1 MSYDTAGLAPI
12 VGKLSPMERTEI
24 VGAALAMAA
33 GATPKDPHPFAVDL
47 HRRGDTKTLESVMA
61 ALGQSPAGFMS
72 SSDLK
77 SAIAEAVRVIS
88 LESERPRDMSHR
100 TICRLVSVPDFK
112 VGAVPRANPINLVEL
127 DHTGAVPTLSA
138 SIAEAELSGMKTFGG
153 ILSLTRQAIINAE
166 WPLVT
171 SLVEEL
177 TQAAYRQEA
186 AAVFGLLASNPTLP
200 DGTAL
205 FHADR
210 GNIATTG
217 GAPSSSTVESS
228 IQALVNMSVGGIRL
242 GLKPWAIVAPVGI
255 GCTLAMLFEKGL
267 ARLLPG
273 GFYATPELTGTAWY
287 LLPDPA
293 QRPVIGL
300 AHIGTGTEPLVDT
313 QEGFRS
319 DGLGIRCRHSFA
331 AVALSPF
338 AVRNEG
344 Q

>member
-1 MSYDTAGLAPI
+1 MSDIA
-12 VGKLSPMERTEI
+12 KLPFHDRVEI
-24 VGAALAMAA
+24 VGQALAMAA
-33 GATPKDPHPFAVDL
+33 GAKPGNAHPWAVDY
-47 HRRGDTKTLESVMA
+47 HRRGDLTLAGVMA
-61 ALGQSPAGFMS
+61 ALGQSPAGFMT
-72 SSDLK
+72 SSDLA
-77 SAIAEAVRVIS
+77 SSIAEAVRIIA
-88 LESERPRDMSHR
+88 LEAERPRDLTHR
-100 TICRLVSVPDFK
+100 TITRLVSVPDFK

-166 WPLVT
+166 WPLVA

-273 GFYATPELTGTAWY
+273 GFFTSPDLTGTAWY

-300 AHIGTGTEPLVDT
+300 AHIGTGTEPMVDT

>member
-1 MSYDTAGLAPI
+1 MGDIA
-12 VGKLSPMERTEI
+12 KLPFHDRVEI
-24 VGAALAMAA
+24 VGQALAMAA
-33 GATPKDPHPFAVDL
+33 GAKPGNAHPWAVDY
-47 HRRGDTKTLESVMA
+47 HRRGDLTLAGVMA
-61 ALGQSPAGFMS
+61 ALGQSPAGFMT
-72 SSDLK
+72 SSDLA
-77 SAIAEAVRVIS
+77 SSIAEAVRIIA
-88 LESERPRDMSHR
+88 LEAERPRDLTHR
-100 TICRLVSVPDFK
+100 TITRLVSVPDFK

-228 IQALVNMSVGGIRL
+228 IQALVSMSVGGIRL

>member
-1 MSYDTAGLAPI
+1 MGDIA
-12 VGKLSPMERTEI
+12 KLPFHDRVEI
-24 VGAALAMAA
+24 VGQALAMAA
-33 GATPKDPHPFAVDL
+33 GAKPGNAHPWAVDY
-47 HRRGDTKTLESVMA
+47 HRRGDLTLAGVMA
-61 ALGQSPAGFMS
+61 ALGQSPAGFMT
-72 SSDLK
+72 SSDLA
-77 SAIAEAVRVIS
+77 SSIAEAVRIIA
-88 LESERPRDMSHR
+88 LEAERPRDLTHR
-100 TICRLVSVPDFK
+100 TITRLVSVPDFK

-166 WPLVT
+166 WPLVA
-171 SLVEEL
+171 SLVAEL
-177 TQAAYRQEA
+177 AIAAFRAEA
-186 AAVFGLLASNPTLP
+186 AAVFGLLAANPVLP

-205 FHADR
+205 FHASR

>member
-1 MSYDTAGLAPI
+1 MSDIA
-12 VGKLSPMERTEI
+12 KLPFHDRVEI
-24 VGAALAMAA
+24 VGQALALAA
-33 GATPKDPHPFAVDL
+33 GVKPGKVNPWAADY
-47 HRRGDTKTLESVMA
+47 HRRGDLSLAGVMA
-61 ALGQSPAGFMS
+61 TLGQSPAGFMS
-72 SSDLK
+72 SPDLA
-77 SAIAEAVRVIS
+77 SSISEAVRIIA
-88 LESERPRDMSHR
+88 LEAERPRDLTHR
-100 TICRLVSVPDFK
+100 VITRLVSVPDFK

>member
-1 MSYDTAGLAPI
+1 MSDIA
-12 VGKLSPMERTEI
+12 KLPFHDRVEI
-24 VGAALAMAA
+24 VGQALAMAA
-33 GATPKDPHPFAVDL
+33 GAKPGNAHPWAVDY
-47 HRRGDTKTLESVMA
+47 HRRGDLTLAGVMA
-61 ALGQSPAGFMS
+61 ALGQSPAGFMT
-72 SSDLK
+72 SSDLA
-77 SAIAEAVRVIS
+77 SSIAEAVRIIA
-88 LESERPRDMSHR
+88 LEAERPRDLTHR
-100 TICRLVSVPDFK
+100 TITRLVSVPDFK

-166 WPLVT
+166 WPLVA

-200 DGTAL
+200 DGTAM
-205 FHADR
+205 FDASR
-210 GNIATTG
+210 GNIAITG

-242 GLKPWAIVAPVGI
+242 GLKPWAIVAPVGL

-273 GFYATPELTGTAWY
+273 GFFTSPDLTGTAWY

-300 AHIGTGTEPLVDT
+300 AHIGTGTEPMVDT
-313 QEGFRS
+313 QEGFRT

>member
-33 GATPKDPHPFAVDL
+33 GATPKAPHPFAVDL

-100 TICRLVSVPDFK
+100 TICRLVSVPDFR
-112 VGAVPRANPINLVEL
+112 VGAVPRCNPVNLREV
-127 DHTGAVPTLSA
+127 DGTGAVPSITA
-138 SIAEAELSGMKTFGG
+138 SVAEVELSGLRSFGG
-153 ILSLTRQAIINAE
+153 ILSLTRQSIVNAE
-166 WPLVT
+166 WPLVA
-171 SLVEEL
+171 SLVAEL
-177 TQAAYRQEA
+177 QLSAFRQEA
-186 AAVFGLLASNPTLP
+186 TAVFGLLAANPVLP
-200 DGTAL
+200 DGTAM
-205 FHADR
+205 FDASR
-210 GNIATTG
+210 GNIAITG
-217 GAPSSSTVESS
+217 GSPSSSTVESS

-242 GLKPWAIVAPVGI
+242 GLKPWAIVAPVGL

-273 GFYATPELTGTAWY
+273 GFFTSPELSGTAWY
-287 LLPDPA
+287 LLPDPGL
-293 QRPVIGL
+293 RPTVGL
-300 AHIGTGTEPLVDT
+300 AHIGTGTEPEVDT
-313 QEGFRS
+313 AESFRG
-319 DGLGIRCRHSFA
+319 DGIGIRCRHSFA

>member
-1 MSYDTAGLAPI
+1 MGDIA
-12 VGKLSPMERTEI
+12 KLPFHDRVEI
-24 VGAALAMAA
+24 VGQALAMAA
-33 GATPKDPHPFAVDL
+33 GAKPGNAHPWAVDY
-47 HRRGDTKTLESVMA
+47 HRRGDLTLAGVMA

-72 SSDLK
+72 SPDLA
-77 SAIAEAVRVIS
+77 SSIAEAVRVIA
-88 LESERPRDMSHR
+88 LESERPRDLTHR
-100 TICRLVSVPDFK
+100 AITRLVSVPDFK

-166 WPLVT
+166 WPLVA

-273 GFYATPELTGTAWY
+273 GFFTSPDLTGTAWY

-293 QRPVIGL
+293 QRPVVGL
-300 AHIGTGTEPLVDT
+300 AHIGTGTEPMVDT

>member
-1 MSYDTAGLAPI
+1 MSDIA
-12 VGKLSPMERTEI
+12 KLPFHDRVEI
-24 VGAALAMAA
+24 VGQALAMAA
-33 GATPKDPHPFAVDL
+33 GAKPGNAHPWAVDY
-47 HRRGDTKTLESVMA
+47 HRRGDLTLAGVMA
-61 ALGQSPAGFMS
+61 ALGQSPAGFMT
-72 SSDLK
+72 SSDLA
-77 SAIAEAVRVIS
+77 SSIAEAVRIIA
-88 LESERPRDMSHR
+88 LEAERPRDLTHR
-100 TICRLVSVPDFK
+100 TITRLVSVPDFK

-228 IQALVNMSVGGIRL
+228 IQALVNLSVGGIRL

-273 GFYATPELTGTAWY
+273 GFFTSPDLTGTAWY

-300 AHIGTGTEPLVDT
+300 AHIGTGTEPMVDT

>member
-1 MSYDTAGLAPI
+1 MGDIA
-12 VGKLSPMERTEI
+12 KLPFHDRVEI
-24 VGAALAMAA
+24 VGQALAMAA
-33 GATPKDPHPFAVDL
+33 GAKPGNAHPWAVDY
-47 HRRGDTKTLESVMA
+47 HRRGDLTLAGVMA
-61 ALGQSPAGFMS
+61 ALGQSPAGFMT
-72 SSDLK
+72 SSDLA
-77 SAIAEAVRVIS
+77 SSIAEAVRIIA
-88 LESERPRDMSHR
+88 LEAERPRDLTHR
-100 TICRLVSVPDFK
+100 TITRLVSVPDFK

-166 WPLVT
+166 WPLVA

-200 DGTAL
+200 DGTAM
-205 FHADR
+205 FDASR
-210 GNIATTG
+210 GNIAITG

-242 GLKPWAIVAPVGI
+242 GLKPWAIVAPVGL

-273 GFYATPELTGTAWY
+273 GFFTSPDLTGTAWY

-293 QRPVIGL
+293 PRPVIGL
-300 AHIGTGTEPLVDT
+300 AHIGTGTEPMVDT

>member
-12 VGKLSPMERTEI
+12 VGKLSPMERAEI

-33 GATPKDPHPFAVDL
+33 GATPKAPHPFAVDL
-47 HRRGDTKTLESVMA
+47 HRRGDTKSLESVMA
-61 ALGQSPAGFMS
+61 ALGTSPAGFMS

-88 LESERPRDMSHR
+88 LEAERPRDLTHR
-100 TICRLVSVPDFK
+100 TITRLVSVPDFK

-166 WPLVT
+166 WALVA

-177 TQAAYRQEA
+177 QQAAYRQEA
-186 AAVFGLLASNPTLP
+186 AAVFGLLTANPVLP
-200 DGTAL
+200 DGTAM
-205 FHADR
+205 FDASR
-210 GNIATTG
+210 GNIALTG
-217 GAPSSSTVESS
+217 GSPSASTVESS
-228 IQALVNMSVGGIRL
+228 IQAMVSMSVGGIRL
-242 GLKPWAIVAPVGI
+242 GLAPWCIVAPVNL
-255 GCTLAMLFEKGL
+255 GCSLATLFEKGL

-273 GFYATPELTGTAWY
+273 GFFTSPELDGTAWY

-300 AHIGTGTEPLVDT
+300 AHIGTGTEPEVDT
-313 QEGFRS
+313 AESFRG
-319 DGLGIRCRHSFA
+319 DGIGIRCRHSFA

>member
-1 MSYDTAGLAPI
+1 MSDIA
-12 VGKLSPMERTEI
+12 KLPFHDRVEI
-24 VGAALAMAA
+24 VGQALAIAA
-33 GATPKDPHPFAVDL
+33 GVTPGNLHPWAADY
-47 HRRGDTKTLESVMA
+47 HRRGDLSLAGVMA
-61 ALGQSPAGFMS
+61 TLGQSPAGFMT
-72 SSDLK
+72 SSDLA
-77 SAIAEAVRVIS
+77 SSISEAVRIIA
-88 LESERPRDMSHR
+88 LEAERPRDLTHR
-100 TICRLVSVPDFK
+100 TITRLVSVPDFK

-210 GNIATTG
+210 GNIAATG
-217 GAPSSSTVESS
+217 GAPAAATLESS
-228 IQALVNMSVGGIRL
+228 ISALVNLSVGGIRL
-242 GLKPWAIVAPVGI
+242 GLKPWAIVAPAGLE
-255 GCTLAMLFEKGL
+255 CTLAQFSESG
-267 ARLLPG
+267 AASLLPG
-273 GFYATPELTGTAWY
+273 GFFTSPELTGTAWY

-300 AHIGTGTEPLVDT
+300 AHIGTGTEPMVDT

>member
-1 MSYDTAGLAPI
+1 MSYDTSGLAPI
-12 VGKLSPMERTEI
+12 VGKLPPMERCEI

-33 GATPKDPHPFAVDL
+33 GAAPKDPHPFAVDL

-88 LESERPRDMSHR
+88 LESERPRDLTHR
-100 TICRLVSVPDFK
+100 QICRLVSVPDFK

-200 DGTAL
+200 DGTAM
-205 FHADR
+205 FDASR
-210 GNIATTG
+210 GNIAITG

-293 QRPVIGL
+293 QRAVVGL